1 MSHSL
6 KRILYFS
13 VFIVVLLLGLLF
25 FVKNNQTVELNYI
38 IGTTELPVSL
48 LLLACLSL
56 GALLGILATVP
67 MLLRIRLQKSRLEK
81 QIKMTE
87 KEVNNLRVLP
97 VKHPH

>member
-1 MSHSL
+1 MSHAL
-6 KRILYFS
+6 KRILYIS
-13 VFIVVLLLGLLF
+13 VFIIVLLVGLLF
-25 FVKNNQTVELNYI
+25 YVKNNQTVELNYI

-56 GALLGILATVP
+56 GALLGILATIP
-67 MLLRIRLQKSRLEK
+67 MLLRIRHQKSRLEK
-81 QIKMTE
+81 QVKMTE